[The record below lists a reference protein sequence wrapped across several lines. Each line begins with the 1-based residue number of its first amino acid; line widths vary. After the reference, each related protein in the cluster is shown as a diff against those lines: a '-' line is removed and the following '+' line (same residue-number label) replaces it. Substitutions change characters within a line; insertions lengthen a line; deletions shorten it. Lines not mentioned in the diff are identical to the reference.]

1 MPQPKY
7 HQIADEL
14 REQIASGKL
23 TPGAQ
28 LPTEIELREKNDAS
42 RNTIRDAIKR
52 LISLGLVEAR
62 PGQGTFV
69 VQKIDPFV
77 TELPRSAESGE
88 ESSEGPKYLSAVS
101 MAHRRA
107 RVSAPKVEGQVPRE
121 EICRRLRIPPGT
133 QVVSRHQERFIDDIP
148 WSLQTSYY
156 RIEFVL
162 GGQAAP
168 DLLMAKNIDDGAVRY
183 IESMTGI
190 KQVGIREWITARN
203 PDRIEQIFFSI
214 AHDATMFQTFRTGF
228 DTEGKPIRVT
238 ETVCP
243 ADRNQFIVNIGE
255 VPPPQYEWE
264 I

>member
-7 HQIADEL
+7 QQIAEEL
-14 REQIASGKL
+14 RERIASGKL
-23 TPGAQ
+23 APGAQ
-28 LPTEIELREKNDAS
+28 LPTEIELRETYDAS

-52 LISLGLVEAR
+52 LTSLSLVETR

-69 VQKIDPFV
+69 VQRIDPFV

-101 MAHRRA
+101 KAHREP
-107 RVSAPKVEGQVPRE
+107 RVTTPKVEVQVPRE
-121 EICRRLRIPPGT
+121 EIRRRLRMRPGA
-133 QVVSRHQERFIDDIP
+133 QVVSRHQERYIDEIA

-156 RIEFVL
+156 PIEFAL
-162 GGQAAP
+162 GPPGAP
-168 DLLMAKNIDDGAVRY
+168 DLLMAKNIDEGAVRY
-183 IESMTGI
+183 IETMTGI
-190 KQVGIREWITARN
+190 KQVGIRDWITARN
-203 PDRIEQIFFSI
+203 PDRLEQIFFKI

-228 DTEGKPIRVT
+228 DKQRRPIRVT

-243 ADRNQFIVNIGE
+243 ADRNQFIVNIGD